1 MNGTVVFLGPS
12 LPISRARA
20 VLPEATYLPP
30 IRRGD
35 LIAALRDQPAIVGI
49 IDGQFLQSLAV
60 SPLEIFEA
68 LRAGTTVLGAASMGA
83 LRAVEMGPFGMIGVG
98 TIFRWFRDERLVA
111 EDELAVAFDPGTGS
125 ALSDALVNMRYALSR
140 AAAEQV
146 IGRDT
151 RRLLIQLARSR
162 YFPERTYDLT
172 MRLAE
177 HRVPGIELDRLR
189 VWLRHRAP
197 DLKAEDALRL
207 LRLARRLSTAVLARR
222 GEVHAMNPIVE
233 QIIGKLIIDPMFR
246 QAFKTDRATT
256 LARYRLTPTEREGLM
271 LFDVQAIEVAVRNL
285 QMSKAIPVDSM
296 FW

>member
-12 LPISRARA
+12 LPISKAQA
-20 VLPEATYLPP
+20 ILPDATYLPP

-35 LIAALRDQPAIVGI
+35 LIAALHDRPAIVGI

-83 LRAVEMGPFGMIGVG
+83 LRAVEMGPFGMIGIG

-111 EDELAVAFDPGTGS
+111 EDELAVAFDPNTGS

-140 AAAEQV
+140 AAAEHV

-151 RRLLIQLARSR
+151 RRLLIQLARSL

-177 HRVPGIELDRLR
+177 HLVPRIELDRLR
-189 VWLRHRAP
+189 SWLPHRVP

-207 LRLARRLSTAVLARR
+207 LRLVRRLSKGEKRR
-222 GEVHAMNPIVE
+222 GECHESECRADHRKADHRPDVSSGVQSRP
-233 QIIGKLIIDPMFR
+233 GKDVGALSADANR
-246 QAFKTDRATT
+246 ARRSDALQRAGDRSGRA
-256 LARYRLTPTEREGLM
+256 
-271 LFDVQAIEVAVRNL
+271 
-285 QMSKAIPVDSM
+285 
-296 FW
+296 

>member
-12 LPISRARA
+12 LPLSGAQA
-20 VLPEATYLPP
+20 VLPEATYRPP

-35 LIAALRDQPAIVGI
+35 LIAALHDRPAIVGI

-68 LRAGTTVLGAASMGA
+68 LRVGTTVLGAASMGA

-111 EDELAVAFDPGTGS
+111 EDELAVAFDPNTGS
-125 ALSDALVNMRYALSR
+125 ALSDALVNMRYALSQ

-151 RRLLIQLARSR
+151 RRLLIQLARSL

-177 HRVPGIELDRLR
+177 HLVPRIELDRLR
-189 VWLRHRAP
+189 LWLPHRAP

-207 LRLARRLSTAVLARR
+207 LRLARRLSNREKRRGKRHESECRADHWKADHRPDVSTGIQSRPGEDTGALPVDANRARR
-222 GEVHAMNPIVE
+222 
-233 QIIGKLIIDPMFR
+233 
-246 QAFKTDRATT
+246 TDALRRAGDRSGR
-256 LARYRLTPTEREGLM
+256 A
-271 LFDVQAIEVAVRNL
+271 
-285 QMSKAIPVDSM
+285 
-296 FW
+296 

>member
-12 LPISRARA
+12 LPVSRARA
-20 VLPEATYLPP
+20 VFPEATYLPP

-35 LIAALRDQPAIVGI
+35 LIAALHDRPAIIGI

-60 SPLEIFEA
+60 SPLEIFAA

-83 LRAVEMGPFGMIGVG
+83 LRAVEMRRFGMIGVG

-111 EDELAVAFDPGTGS
+111 EDELAVAFDPETRS

-146 IGRDT
+146 IGRDA
-151 RRLLIQLARSR
+151 RRVLIRLARSV
-162 YFPERTYDLT
+162 YFPERTYEVT

-177 HRVPGIELDRLR
+177 HLVPRIELDRLR

-207 LRLARRLSTAVLARR
+207 LRLARRLSNGGKKRGKRDESGCRANHWKADHRPDVSTGVQDRPGDDAVALSADANGARRSDAIRRAGARR
-222 GEVHAMNPIVE
+222 G
-233 QIIGKLIIDPMFR
+233 
-246 QAFKTDRATT
+246 RA
-256 LARYRLTPTEREGLM
+256 
-271 LFDVQAIEVAVRNL
+271 
-285 QMSKAIPVDSM
+285 
-296 FW
+296 